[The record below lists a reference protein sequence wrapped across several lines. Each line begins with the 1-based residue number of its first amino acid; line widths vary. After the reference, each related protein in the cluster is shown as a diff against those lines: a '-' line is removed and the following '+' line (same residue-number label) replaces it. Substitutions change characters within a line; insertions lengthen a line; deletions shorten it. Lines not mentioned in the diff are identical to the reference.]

1 MRKNKYKNITLIGMP
16 GVGKSVLGRKLAKR
30 LGCKFLDIDEVIKK
44 QIGLD
49 PQEIIDKFGEKRV
62 LEIEEEIVLNLGYIN
77 NYIISPG
84 GSIVYSKKAMLF
96 LKKISK
102 IIFLHASFR
111 SIKRRLLNI
120 STRGII
126 GLKEKN
132 LKELYKERNPLY
144 KKYADIVVEVPDNLD
159 VTNLFKK
166 LTQ

>member
-1 MRKNKYKNITLIGMP
+1 MA
-16 GVGKSVLGRKLAKR
+16 GVGKSVLGKKLAKR
-30 LGCKFLDIDEVIKK
+30 LEYKFLDIDEVIKK
-44 QIGLD
+44 QIGLEL
-49 PQEIIDKFGEKRV
+49 QEIIDKFGEKRV
-62 LEIEEEIVLNLGYIN
+62 LEIEEEIVLNLGYVN

-84 GSIVYSKKAMLF
+84 GSIIYSKKAMLF

-102 IIFLHASFR
+102 IIFLHASFK
-111 SIKRRLLNI
+111 SIERRLLNI
-120 STRGII
+120 NTRGII

-144 KKYADIVVEVPDNLD
+144 KKYADIVIRVPDNID

>member
-1 MRKNKYKNITLIGMP
+1 MP